1 MSNTQASALLEAAMQ
16 EKEKVRQVMVPY
28 LVLGLFAGLRP
39 EEAQKMR
46 WEWIEPLD
54 EEKRIAQVKVP
65 AEISK
70 ISESR
75 YAELSE
81 AGWSLIKPYFKQD
94 GPIGWSRRAFR

>member
-1 MSNTQASALLEAAMQ
+1 MQ
-16 EKEKVRQVMVPY
+16 EKEKVRQAMVPY

-65 AEISK
+65 AEIS
-70 ISESR
+70 R
-75 YAELSE
+75 RLARADTLSCLRGRLE
-81 AGWSLIKPYFKQD
+81 FDKSHT
-94 GPIGWSRRAFR
+94 